1 MAGHC
6 VQSDIPPGVL
16 FKLSIQ
22 TNDEIKIFGIP
33 FKTHPSFVQAIRA
46 LSSPLGHHWAHNE
59 GQYGRA
65 ESLQWKRSD
74 LEGAIRS
81 P

>member
-22 TNDEIKIFGIP
+22 TNDEIKILGIP
-33 FKTHPSFVQAIRA
+33 FKTQPLA
-46 LSSPLGHHWAHNE
+46 LLVK
-59 GQYGRA
+59 QYA
-65 ESLQWKRSD
+65 V
-74 LEGAIRS
+74 
-81 P
+81 

>member
-6 VQSDIPPGVL
+6 VQSDIPPGVR

-33 FKTHPSFVQAIRA
+33 FKTQPSCPARQAIRG
-46 LSSPLGHHWAHNE
+46 LSWPLGHDQAH
-59 GQYGRA
+59 
-65 ESLQWKRSD
+65 K
-74 LEGAIRS
+74 
-81 P
+81 